1 MDEEMIFNPDP
12 SIRGDVEVQ
21 VNGVRSLAEKEAK
34 EGSLEW
40 AIQSLAPFAQ
50 GVQIPSEVIMRL
62 IRELFE
68 QRGIDTKGLPS
79 FDMIDAVRDDM
90 ADQGLPAP
98 TAGGQDPT
106 AQLDGRSQIAIN
118 QIEGS

>member
-1 MDEEMIFNPDP
+1 M
-12 SIRGDVEVQ
+12 
-21 VNGVRSLAEKEAK
+21 
-34 EGSLEW
+34 
-40 AIQSLAPFAQ
+40 
-50 GVQIPSEVIMRL
+50 
-62 IRELFE
+62 
-68 QRGIDTKGLPS
+68 PS
-79 FDMIDAVRDDM
+79 FGMIDAVRDDM